1 MQDVL
6 FCVMLSV
13 FSVVYSVTCTES
25 EEIAEVKILVCVHIF
40 FFYRFSHFA
49 AYLQHHSD
57 SSARKKGT
65 L

>member
-40 FFYRFSHFA
+40 F
-49 AYLQHHSD
+49 LQILTFCSNSD

>member
-40 FFYRFSHFA
+40 FYRFSHFA
-49 AYLQHHSD
+49 AYLHHNSD